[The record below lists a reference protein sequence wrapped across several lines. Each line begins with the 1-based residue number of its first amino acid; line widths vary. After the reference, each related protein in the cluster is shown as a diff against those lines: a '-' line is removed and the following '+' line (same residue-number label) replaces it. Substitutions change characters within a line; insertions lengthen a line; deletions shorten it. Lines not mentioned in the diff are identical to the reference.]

1 MKYAEN
7 QIEKT
12 EFQESLKKFLEK
24 EKNAFWISDEFKTRC
39 YKEGAKAV
47 YNSMPQKT
55 IYNEFLARV
64 FSELKSQDQKWGSQ
78 RRKHPLEW
86 QSILVEE
93 VGEIAK
99 EMCDNNF
106 QATLPTNYE
115 QELIQAAA
123 VLFRMYAQN
132 RINLFGENFKKEY

>member
-1 MKYAEN
+1 MKKQNITSPE
-7 QIEKT
+7 IDDGFKIW
-12 EFQESLKKFLEK
+12 LEK
-24 EKNAFWISDEFKTRC
+24 QDIYSWFGEKYLKAAFVAGVDFSQNLAYQR
-39 YKEGAKAV
+39 
-47 YNSMPQKT
+47 T

-64 FSELKSQDQKWGSQ
+64 FAELKSQDQKWGSQ

-99 EMCDNNF
+99 EVCDNNF

-132 RINLFGENFKKEY
+132 RINLFGEDFKKSY